1 MVMTADSLQD
11 RQCVK
16 YAVDLL
22 SIRSANLCKTLYPDN
37 PKMQALAGLF
47 TSADNC
53 FKIMTSNKFYD
64 KTDKMKNSL
73 RVNLEVQIPE
83 LNKMEDYLR
92 NMKFSGKPRFHKGML
107 IAIKCAKELQKFLAD
122 NHCHPRF
129 LTGSIVQDFLE
140 SFFGVIRGMGGVNT
154 NPDTFMFLNRVKFYI
169 TQKILED
176 GNFDIFSLRKKLNE
190 KRDLSDMDHDLLSDA
205 LKPEDLVFQ
214 FESEV
219 EDEEDSKGGLILED
233 KKINGTYS
241 KILHISIH
249 VL

>member
-92 NMKFSGKPRFHKGML
+92 KKNPFIQYSPAYL
-107 IAIKCAKELQKFLAD
+107 VKE
-122 NHCHPRF
+122 
-129 LTGSIVQDFLE
+129 TSIQDL
-140 SFFGVIRGMGGVNT
+140 
-154 NPDTFMFLNRVKFYI
+154 
-169 TQKILED
+169 
-176 GNFDIFSLRKKLNE
+176 SLR
-190 KRDLSDMDHDLLSDA
+190 
-205 LKPEDLVFQ
+205 
-214 FESEV
+214 
-219 EDEEDSKGGLILED
+219 
-233 KKINGTYS
+233 
-241 KILHISIH
+241 
-249 VL
+249 